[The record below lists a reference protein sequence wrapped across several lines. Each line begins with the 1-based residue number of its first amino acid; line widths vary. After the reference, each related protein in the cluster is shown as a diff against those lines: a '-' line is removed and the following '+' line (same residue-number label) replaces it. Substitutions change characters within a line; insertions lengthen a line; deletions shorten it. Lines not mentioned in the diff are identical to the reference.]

1 MHIARSIH
9 GPSSD
14 VRSSARCIAPAI
26 GLLAV
31 LAVLA
36 VTVRSAIDSVR
47 RSGPRL
53 HDNGCVTDQEDVAG
67 EPVGDGEP
75 LAGIGEGP
83 ISAVPPVHH
92 DRELH
97 ERLERI
103 ERLLDPE
110 TLMLAAERDLVEPAW
125 KRITKGEPRWSVTLA
140 IIVAIVLQYALPATL
155 TPRPRWLLPVLEL
168 AVLVALFIANPGRI
182 DRLSRNIRSATIAL
196 IVLASIANASSAAR
210 LVWTI
215 IEGRD
220 GQDATALLGTA
231 AAIWITNVIVFSL
244 WYWELDRG
252 GPAARAHGVHDRPD
266 FMFAQMLSPEVAVAD
281 WEPTYTDYLYL
292 SFTNATAFS
301 PTDTMPFVTWA
312 KLTMMLQSSVSLVT
326 LVVVISR
333 AVGLLN

>member
-1 MHIARSIH
+1 MESRIRGVRLSERH
-9 GPSSD
+9 GHENDRVTNTSENESDPAGDGQPFAESGQNRIIPPSGSHHD
-14 VRSSARCIAPAI
+14 PE
-26 GLLAV
+26 
-31 LAVLA
+31 
-36 VTVRSAIDSVR
+36 
-47 RSGPRL
+47 L
-53 HDNGCVTDQEDVAG
+53 HD
-67 EPVGDGEP
+67 
-75 LAGIGEGP
+75 
-83 ISAVPPVHH
+83 
-92 DRELH
+92 
-97 ERLERI
+97 RLDRI

-110 TLMLAAERDLVEPAW
+110 NLMRAAERDIVEPAW
-125 KRITKGEPRWSVTLA
+125 KRITQGEPRWSVTLA
-140 IIVAIVLQYALPATL
+140 VIVAIALQYALPATL

-182 DRLSRNIRSATIAL
+182 DRLSRSIRSATIVL
-196 IVLASIANASSAAR
+196 IILASIANASSAAR

-266 FMFAQMLSPEVAVAD
+266 FMFAQMLSPEVAGTD
-281 WEPTYTDYLYL
+281 WEPTYSDYLYL

>member
-1 MHIARSIH
+1 MTS
-9 GPSSD
+9 
-14 VRSSARCIAPAI
+14 
-26 GLLAV
+26 
-31 LAVLA
+31 
-36 VTVRSAIDSVR
+36 T
-47 RSGPRL
+47 
-53 HDNGCVTDQEDVAG
+53 QG
-67 EPVGDGEP
+67 EPSQPAGDDAP
-75 LAGIGEGP
+75 TPAPGEG
-83 ISAVPPVHH
+83 APVSPLHH
-92 DRELH
+92 ESELH

-110 TLMLAAERDLVEPAW
+110 RVLHAAEHDLIEPAW
-125 KRITKGEPRWSVTLA
+125 KRMTTGEPRWSVTLA
-140 IIVAIVLQYALPATL
+140 IIVAIVLQYVLPATL
-155 TPRPRWLLPVLEL
+155 TPRPRWLIPVLES
-168 AVLVALFIANPGRI
+168 AVLIALFIANPGRI
-182 DRLSRNIRSATIAL
+182 DNLSRRLRTATIVL
-196 IVLASIANASSAAR
+196 IVLASIANASSAVR

-231 AAIWITNVIVFSL
+231 AAIWITNVIVFAL

-266 FMFAQMLSPEVAVAD
+266 FVFAQMMTPELAGTD
-281 WEPTYTDYLYL
+281 WEPAFADYLYL

-312 KLTMMLQSSVSLVT
+312 KATMMLQSSVSLVT

>member
-1 MHIARSIH
+1 MT
-9 GPSSD
+9 
-14 VRSSARCIAPAI
+14 SAAGDPTESAGDDAPVPA
-26 GLLAV
+26 
-31 LAVLA
+31 
-36 VTVRSAIDSVR
+36 
-47 RSGPRL
+47 P
-53 HDNGCVTDQEDVAG
+53 
-67 EPVGDGEP
+67 
-75 LAGIGEGP
+75 GEGSTVP
-83 ISAVPPVHH
+83 SAHRDP
-92 DRELH
+92 ELH
-97 ERLERI
+97 ARLDRI

-110 TLMLAAERDLVEPAW
+110 HMLQAAERDLLEPAW
-125 KRITKGEPRWSVTLA
+125 KRMTTGEPRWSVTLA
-140 IIVAIVLQYALPATL
+140 IIIAIVLQYVLPATL
-155 TPRPRWLLPVLEL
+155 TPRPRWLLPVLES

-182 DRLSRNIRSATIAL
+182 DNLSRRLRTATIVL
-196 IVLASIANASSAAR
+196 IILASIANASSAVR

-215 IEGRD
+215 IEGKD

-231 AAIWITNVIVFSL
+231 AAIWITNVIVFAL

-266 FMFAQMLSPEVAVAD
+266 FVFAPMMTPELEPAE
-281 WEPTYTDYLYL
+281 WEPSFADYLYL

>member
-1 MHIARSIH
+1 M
-9 GPSSD
+9 
-14 VRSSARCIAPAI
+14 
-26 GLLAV
+26 
-31 LAVLA
+31 
-36 VTVRSAIDSVR
+36 
-47 RSGPRL
+47 PRIL
-53 HDNGCVTDQEDVAG
+53 VVDDE
-67 EPVGDGEP
+67 EPNR
-75 LAGIGEGP
+75 A
-83 ISAVPPVHH
+83 A
-92 DRELH
+92 
-97 ERLERI
+97 LERI
-103 ERLLDPE
+103 FLRE
-110 TLMLAAERDLVEPAW
+110 
-125 KRITKGEPRWSVTLA
+125 GWSVTLA
-140 IIVAIVLQYALPATL
+140 VIVAIVLQYVLPATL
-155 TPRPRWLLPVLEL
+155 TPRPRWLLPLLEL
-168 AVLVALFIANPGRI
+168 AVLVALFVANPGRI
-182 DRLSRNIRSATIAL
+182 DRLSRSIRTATIVL

-215 IEGRD
+215 IDGRD

-231 AAIWITNVIVFSL
+231 AAIWLTNVIVFSL

-266 FMFAQMLSPEVAVAD
+266 FVFAQMLAPEVAGAD

>member
-1 MHIARSIH
+1 M
-9 GPSSD
+9 
-14 VRSSARCIAPAI
+14 
-26 GLLAV
+26 
-31 LAVLA
+31 
-36 VTVRSAIDSVR
+36 T
-47 RSGPRL
+47 
-53 HDNGCVTDQEDVAG
+53 
-67 EPVGDGEP
+67 EP
-75 LAGIGEGP
+75 
-83 ISAVPPVHH
+83 HH
-92 DRELH
+92 DPELH
-97 ERLERI
+97 ARLERI

-110 TLMLAAERDLVEPAW
+110 NLMRLAERDIVEPAW
-125 KRITKGEPRWSVTLA
+125 KRITRGEPRWSVTLA
-140 IIVAIVLQYALPATL
+140 IIVAIVLQYVLPATL

-168 AVLVALFIANPGRI
+168 AVLIALFVANPGRI
-182 DRLSRNIRSATIAL
+182 DRLSRSIRTATIVL

-266 FMFAQMLSPEVAVAD
+266 FMFAQMMAPEVAGTE
-281 WEPTYTDYLYL
+281 WEPTYADYLYL

>member
-1 MHIARSIH
+1 MTSSSEDRSDPA
-9 GPSSD
+9 GDAEPS
-14 VRSSARCIAPAI
+14 VEQGR
-26 GLLAV
+26 
-31 LAVLA
+31 
-36 VTVRSAIDSVR
+36 
-47 RSGPRL
+47 
-53 HDNGCVTDQEDVAG
+53 
-67 EPVGDGEP
+67 
-75 LAGIGEGP
+75 AGIR
-83 ISAVPPVHH
+83 PPVSEAHH

-103 ERLLDPE
+103 EQLLDPE
-110 TLMLAAERDLVEPAW
+110 KLVRAAERDIVEPAW

-140 IIVAIVLQYALPATL
+140 VIVAIVLQYVLPATL
-155 TPRPRWLLPVLEL
+155 TPRPRWLLPLLEL
-168 AVLVALFIANPGRI
+168 AVLVALFVANPGRI
-182 DRLSRNIRSATIAL
+182 DRLSRSIRTATIVL

-215 IEGRD
+215 IDGRD

-231 AAIWITNVIVFSL
+231 AAIWLTNVIVFSL

-266 FMFAQMLSPEVAVAD
+266 FVFAQMLAPEVAGAD

>member
-1 MHIARSIH
+1 MFPIH
-9 GPSSD
+9 GVRPCGVGGNENDGVNTTSEDPPDPILENQRIAEPGQNQVIPPSGSHHD
-14 VRSSARCIAPAI
+14 PE
-26 GLLAV
+26 
-31 LAVLA
+31 
-36 VTVRSAIDSVR
+36 
-47 RSGPRL
+47 L
-53 HDNGCVTDQEDVAG
+53 HD
-67 EPVGDGEP
+67 
-75 LAGIGEGP
+75 
-83 ISAVPPVHH
+83 
-92 DRELH
+92 
-97 ERLERI
+97 RLDRI

-110 TLMLAAERDLVEPAW
+110 NLLRAAERDIVEPAW
-125 KRITKGEPRWSVTLA
+125 KRITQGEPRWSVTLA
-140 IIVAIVLQYALPATL
+140 VIVAIALQYALPATL
-155 TPRPRWLLPVLEL
+155 TPQPRWLLPVLEL

-182 DRLSRNIRSATIAL
+182 DRLSRSIRSATIVL
-196 IVLASIANASSAAR
+196 IILASIANASSAAR

-252 GPAARAHGVHDRPD
+252 GPAARANGVHDRPD
-266 FMFAQMLSPEVAVAD
+266 FMFAQMLSPEVSGTD